1 MEKLSLFWV
10 KNKMRKIIVIT
21 DLYLIVIKRND
32 RIKFN
37 DSVNFILNNY
47 LTNIIALS
55 LAAKKNINN

>member
-1 MEKLSLFWV
+1 LEKLSLFWV